1 MSGAVQLLQR
11 DFKTNFTI
19 MGAAAMDE
27 KVKLRDGNWMP
38 RVGLGTYQ
46 LQADECLG
54 ALDAALGSRYRLI
67 DTATVY
73 RNEAAIGQALF
84 GSLLEKHNLTAGD
97 VFVTSKLAPADHG
110 YDEAIAGVQKS
121 RTMLGYEKAGRPIDL
136 YLVHW
141 PGKRGLDPASPENT
155 ILRRES
161 WRGLEECVRRGWV
174 RSIGVS
180 NYERR
185 HLEEMEEYAEI
196 LPAVN
201 QIEAHPYYI
210 PDAVEW
216 CNEHNVLVQAYAS
229 LGRGLFTT
237 DAFLAKHAFVVDI
250 AKRYGVGVGTVF
262 LRWALQKGW
271 GVLPKSK
278 DPLRIREN
286 ARVGEFTLSSGELG
300 MLDGLKDDP
309 EAKKLCWDPQIV
321 A

>member
-1 MSGAVQLLQR
+1 ME
-11 DFKTNFTI
+11 
-19 MGAAAMDE
+19 E
-27 KVKLRDGNWMP
+27 KVKLRDGHWMP
-38 RVGLGTYQ
+38 KVGLGTYQ

-54 ALDAALGSRYRLI
+54 ALDAALGCGYRLI

-73 RNEAAIGQALF
+73 RNEAALAEALF
-84 GSLLEKHNLTAGD
+84 GSVLGKHQLTVDD

-110 YDEAIAGVQKS
+110 YEEAIAAVQRS
-121 RTMLGYEKAGRPIDL
+121 RQALGYEQEGRPLDL

-141 PGKRGLDPASPENT
+141 PGKRGLDPASPEH
-155 ILRRES
+155 IALRRES
-161 WRGLEECVRRGWV
+161 WRGLEECVRRGLV

-185 HLEEMEEYAEI
+185 HLVEMEEYAEI

-201 QIEAHPYYI
+201 QVEAHPYYI
-210 PDAVEW
+210 PDAVGW
-216 CNEHNVLVQAYAS
+216 CNDHNVFVQAYAS

-237 DAFLAKHAFVVDI
+237 DAFLDRHKFIAVAAEKH
-250 AKRYGVGVGTVF
+250 GVGVGTVF

-278 DPLRIREN
+278 DPHRILEN
-286 ARVGEFTLSSGELG
+286 ARVGEFGLSGEEMG
-300 MLDGLKDDP
+300 MLDGLGDDA
-309 EAKKLCWDPQIV
+309 EAKKLCWDPKIV